1 MPCQLT
7 RVVAHIFLARGGA
20 FIDSA
25 RVSVY
30 GEGLAQPTGSEVAV
44 NRSPYQEPFEEF
56 ERWFAEA
63 RQKEPR
69 DANAMALSTA
79 TRHGTPSVRMVL
91 LKGADARGFVFY
103 TNYESRKGD
112 ELLATSRAALCF
124 HWKSLGRQVRIE
136 GATERASDAEAD
148 AYFASRPRDS
158 QIGAWASHQSH
169 LLESREVLER
179 RVAEI
184 STQYG
189 NGPVPRP
196 PNWSGFRVVPV
207 AIEFWH
213 ERPFRLHDRIV
224 YRRAGEGWRKERLYP

>member
-1 MPCQLT
+1 MV
-7 RVVAHIFLARGGA
+7 R
-20 FIDSA
+20 
-25 RVSVY
+25 
-30 GEGLAQPTGSEVAV
+30 LAQTLGSEEAV
-44 NRSPYQEPFEEF
+44 DRSPYKEPFEQF
-56 ERWFAEA
+56 DRWFEEA

-69 DANAMALSTA
+69 DANAMSLATA

-91 LKGADARGFVFY
+91 LKGADDRGFVFY
-103 TNYESRKGD
+103 TNFESRKAD
-112 ELLATSRAALCF
+112 ELLATPRAALLF

-158 QIGAWASHQSH
+158 QIGAWASEQSR

-179 RVAEI
+179 KVAEVNAR
-184 STQYG
+184 YG

-196 PNWSGFRVVPV
+196 PHWAGFRVLPLTF
-207 AIEFWH
+207 EFWH